1 MGTISL
7 DTRARRLINR
17 TLDMWENGKLKWT
30 SGTWGKAVA
39 SDGYEY
45 DFEDR
50 DYFRPSWY
58 QDIEAEREI
67 QSDDD
72 EYWPNYEYYNPFTKG
87 DTVGEACAIGSL
99 IVANGMKDDEVV
111 QRAVLL
117 LAEEIETSPKWNEL
131 IEDSMGDWSDEQDVI
146 INLNGH
152 KTTTYRRIRD
162 LFRRATR
169 S

>member
-1 MGTISL
+1 
-7 DTRARRLINR
+7 
-17 TLDMWENGKLKWT
+17 
-30 SGTWGKAVA
+30 
-39 SDGYEY
+39 
-45 DFEDR
+45 
-50 DYFRPSWY
+50 
-58 QDIEAEREI
+58 
-67 QSDDD
+67 
-72 EYWPNYEYYNPFTKG
+72 
-87 DTVGEACAIGSL
+87 
-99 IVANGMKDDEVV
+99 MKDDEVV

-146 INLNGH
+146 INLNDH